1 VDFALGLNGASAL
14 GCPFSCSS
22 FLAEKVLV
30 LLLSFPE
37 GKKAHHSPSP
47 GRPRAQFICLGRFGT
62 NVRSLPCFYFFQ
74 KPKFV
79 ILGGMSA
86 RKGRIP
92 ISPAL
97 T

>member
-1 VDFALGLNGASAL
+1 MEPLLSVAPS
-14 GCPFSCSS
+14 P
-22 FLAEKVLV
+22 V
-30 LLLSFPE
+30 LLFWRRKFLFFCSPFLKE
-37 GKKAHHSPSP
+37 KKAHHSPSP